1 MAVKWTR
8 IKKIAKM
15 VILGVMG
22 AISIVLMALFA
33 VKLRQAIVGKVK
45 KKAKWVDGGKGHI
58 YVQRED
64 ESWEKV
70 KLPEGVKYKKVVAA
84 GKGVAENKITVE
96 VRHEK
101 TDKRNPGPARD
112 DNALDALR
120 SRVRPDDSGG
130 D

>member
-45 KKAKWVDGGKGHI
+45 KKAKWADGGKGSI
-58 YVQRED
+58 YIQKED
-64 ESWEKV
+64 DSWEKV
-70 KLPEGVKYKKVVAA
+70 KLPEGVKYKNVVAA

-96 VRHEK
+96 VKHEK
-101 TDKRNPGPARD
+101 INKRNPGPAISDSAFDNLSRD
-112 DNALDALR
+112 VHPSD
-120 SRVRPDDSGG
+120 
-130 D
+130 